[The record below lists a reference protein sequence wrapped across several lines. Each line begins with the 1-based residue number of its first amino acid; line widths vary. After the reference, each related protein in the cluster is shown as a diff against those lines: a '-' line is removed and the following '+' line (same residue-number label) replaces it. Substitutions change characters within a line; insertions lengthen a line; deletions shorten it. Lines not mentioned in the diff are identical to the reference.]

1 MLTLLLII
9 VFYLYIAGLTGLHA
23 TARDLNEGPIRTRR
37 AWAGL
42 ILWPVVIPL
51 AKIADLYEWLYE
63 DAASHDHKL

>member
-51 AKIADLYEWLYE
+51 AKIADFYEWLYH
-63 DAASHDHKL
+63 AYPVATHKR